1 MLTVEDNIAVIG
13 GVMTDEEIG
22 QDITEVVEEE
32 LQEEDEES
40 TDENL
45 MKPTTEEIRKTID
58 TLETFLMFTKSDKIR
73 VIPKKASTLFI
84 KELWELM

>member
-13 GVMTDEEIG
+13 GVMADEEIG
-22 QDITEVVEEE
+22 QDIIEVVEEE

-58 TLETFLMFTKSDKIR
+58 TLETFFMFTKSDKIR

>member
-22 QDITEVVEEE
+22 QDIIEVVEEE